1 MGTWI
6 ICGAIFSVN
15 IKREIRYVLNF
26 SNLYQWMTSFYT
38 CILWITYFSIRG
50 ATKLGCN
57 WNGPICISF
66 WAPDFFGP
74 QEIWALHE
82 KHYIAFSCRD
92 QISRWPKK
100 SGPNEIGDH
109 FSYSHKLA
117 YKHQLLCCNQNKLC
131 FLLQKKSC
139 EFTGALN
146 WNTLAWLQKGF
157 YPTFHSLISDGFR
170 WRRFRVRISIVQ
182 LFRGSRRYLVPRQKS
197 WLRRR
202 WGHIWRRPLTDY
214 SYGWSNKR
222 QVCLTLLWVRP

>member
-1 MGTWI
+1 MFWI
-6 ICGAIFSVN
+6 LATFTNEWHPFWKNILNICF
-15 IKREIRYVLNF
+15 
-26 SNLYQWMTSFYT
+26 SFYT
-38 CILWITYFSIRG
+38 CILWVTFVPFEV
-50 ATKLGCN
+50 LQN
-57 WNGPICISF
+57 WAVTEMVPYLI

-100 SGPNEIGDH
+100 SDPNEIGDH
-109 FSYSHKLA
+109 FSYCDVIKINFVLVTKKILWIHRCIKL
-117 YKHQLLCCNQNKLC
+117 KHL
-131 FLLQKKSC
+131 
-139 EFTGALN
+139 G
-146 WNTLAWLQKGF
+146 LQKGF
-157 YPTFHSLISDGFR
+157 YPTFHPLISDGFR

-202 WGHIWRRPLTDY
+202 WGHIWRRPLTDN